1 METIVRRMQV
11 LLFGAVA
18 AGMAAMASGA
28 TADAVRGGW
37 VADVNGVRHIFIL
50 KVTDAGITGTYCA
63 VDCSDPANLSFVE
76 RGALTADGV
85 RFDIVRTDGRRSVRT
100 AVTGHLG
107 DGGLVLSIAPNG
119 LRPAL
124 PRELNLRRDPRKP
137 ASITVEELFARRGVT
152 SGPLVI
158 SGSSTPYVP
167 PGPNEPLTPTTLDG
181 LWVWSDGP
189 GRQHFLFRAVGDRI
203 QGMVCGPCDN
213 PWTFGALD
221 NGVIRGDTFTFD
233 INHEDWGIGIEF
245 GPYVNHATA
254 TLSRHEL
261 HLRTTQQNGPRIIQG
276 DLVLTGPLRTTPR

>member
-1 METIVRRMQV
+1 METIVRRMQA

-18 AGMAAMASGA
+18 TGMAAMAAGA

-37 VADVNGVRHIFIL
+37 VADVGGVRHIFIL
-50 KVTDAGITGTYCA
+50 KVTDAGVTGTYCA

-76 RGALTADGV
+76 RGVLRPDGV
-85 RFDIVRTDGRRSVRT
+85 QFDIAGA
-100 AVTGHLG
+100 AVTGRLI
-107 DGGLVLSIAPNG
+107 DGGLVLSIAPNA

-137 ASITVEELFARRGVT
+137 ASMTVEELFARRGVT

-167 PGPNEPLTPTTLDG
+167 PGPNETLTPATLNG

-189 GRQHFLFRAVGDRI
+189 GRQHFLFRAVGGRI
-203 QGMVCGPCDN
+203 LGMVCGPCDN

-254 TLSRHEL
+254 TLSRREL
-261 HLRTTQQNGPRIIQG
+261 HLRTTQQNGPRTIQG